1 MTKSSIKPPVW
12 FWIISV
18 LGLIWNGMGV
28 DQYLGQAYKTER
40 WQSLMSP
47 EQIELAQNLP
57 AWYTACFA
65 LAVFGGT
72 LGCIA
77 LLLRKKWAYLLFFL
91 SLIAVIIQMSYITF
105 SLKMSNPMTP
115 IIIIVALFLV
125 WYSKKA
131 IAKGWIS

>member
-1 MTKSSIKPPVW
+1 MTNSSIKPPVW

-18 LGLIWNGMGV
+18 LGLIWNGMGIN
-28 DQYLGQAYKTER
+28 QYLGQAYQTES
-40 WQSLMSP
+40 WKSLMTP
-47 EQIELAQNLP
+47 EQIELAQNVP

-65 LAVFGGT
+65 LAVFGGA

-105 SLKMSNPMTP
+105 SLKMANPMTP
-115 IIIIVALFLV
+115 IIIVVALFLV
-125 WYSKKA
+125 WFSKKS